1 MQGRIVKGIGG
12 FYYIQTEQGTIE
24 CRARGVLRKL
34 GITPLVGD
42 IVELELDSKGNPALS
57 RILPRKNELVRP
69 SVSNLDQIVIVAAVS
84 APAPD
89 PMLLDKMLVAAEV
102 RGIPAVLCFNK
113 TDLGEGED
121 LIASYC
127 KSGYPVLSVSAA
139 RGEGVEQLAFLLNGK
154 LSALAGNS
162 GVGKSSLLNC
172 LLPDAVLETGSVSRI
187 ERGRHT
193 TRHTE
198 LLALPGGGWVMDTPG
213 FGSFEVDQMAQSELK
228 YHFPEFSSYQ
238 EQCRFRGCNHIGE
251 PDCAVAKA
259 AEQGEISP
267 LRLESYRAL
276 FAQLKDYKEWKK

>member
-89 PMLLDKMLVAAEV
+89 PVLLDKMLVAAEV

-113 TDLGEGED
+113 
-121 LIASYC
+121 
-127 KSGYPVLSVSAA
+127 
-139 RGEGVEQLAFLLNGK
+139 K
-154 LSALAGNS
+154 LFQ
-162 GVGKSSLLNC
+162 K
-172 LLPDAVLETGSVSRI
+172 
-187 ERGRHT
+187 
-193 TRHTE
+193 
-198 LLALPGGGWVMDTPG
+198 
-213 FGSFEVDQMAQSELK
+213 
-228 YHFPEFSSYQ
+228 
-238 EQCRFRGCNHIGE
+238 
-251 PDCAVAKA
+251 
-259 AEQGEISP
+259 
-267 LRLESYRAL
+267 
-276 FAQLKDYKEWKK
+276 